1 MTLCTPGLQTPK
13 HLSGVRI
20 HHNLASLTE
29 YRQGILNVLWRILC
43 ASVQAEPGCNAEED
57 TQPAP
62 VANVSLDGAR
72 TTAQGIASCAR
83 IMIVEDESIV
93 ALDLKNMLRR
103 LGHSVVAVADTGTDA
118 IYLAGQQKPD
128 LILMDIRLRGTMD
141 GIEAANVILQRFGIP
156 IIFLTAQ
163 ADDVTRNRAQKVNA
177 AAYLTKP
184 FAPQELAGVINDLTK
199 R

>member
-1 MTLCTPGLQTPK
+1 MTLYVPGLQTPK
-13 HLSGVRI
+13 HLSEMRV
-20 HHNLASLTE
+20 HHILASLTE
-29 YRQGILNVLWRILC
+29 YCQGMLNALWRILY

-57 TQPAP
+57 TQPAL
-62 VANVSLDGAR
+62 VANMSLDGDR
-72 TTAQGIASCAR
+72 TDAQGIVSCAR

-103 LGHSVVAVADTGTDA
+103 LGHNVVAVADTGTDA
-118 IYLAGQQKPD
+118 IFLAGQQKPD

-141 GIEAANVILQRFGIP
+141 GIEAAHVILQRFAIP

-163 ADDVTRNRAQKVNA
+163 ADDVTRNRAQTVNA